1 MDFDLGTDIKVLPDL
16 DDHES
21 LVEDGDCLLQDILLR
36 LDNPQGLADGTE
48 EGESWGFD
56 LRGQMG
62 RGMTPRSLLE
72 LIVYVELQVEQDDRV
87 HRCSCARS
95 YYRQDEQALYL
106 LLDVETLDG
115 PHAYSIRCTSDTLTQ
130 LQV

>member
-21 LVEDGDCLLQDILLR
+21 VITDADCLLQDILLR

-48 EGESWGFD
+48 EGESWGLD
-56 LRGQMG
+56 LRGQLG

-72 LIVYVELQVEQDDRV
+72 LIVLVELEVEKDDRV
-87 HRCSCARS
+87 LRCSCVRS
-95 YYRQDEQALYL
+95 YFVQADQALHL
-106 LLDVETLDG
+106 LIDVETLAG
-115 PHAYSIRCTSDTLTQ
+115 PHAFSIRCIADTLSQ